1 MSKNTNNNNDNTIH
15 SDSDN
20 INSKSSKSSKNDS
33 SKSSKN
39 DSSKSSKS
47 SKSNDSSKSNGISKS
62 ISNDS
67 SITSKD
73 SAKDT
78 YSPIDRY
85 IKSLEISDI
94 PQTVPIQRQE
104 KQEYKVQ
111 QPKIQDTGKKDI
123 KKIKSASKP
132 ESKNKSI
139 SKGVGKENL
148 YTPPYDSFWFK
159 TENGLSLEMYLKR
172 LFVIARD
179 NLGCNLAKDTT
190 KAILVPHASISS
202 SGICSAS
209 AYYELHNHTTKITR
223 IILLCTNHQV
233 IGGDSKSNAI
243 NIIGTTYSKIASYK
257 NKGGKSKLSID
268 TKTMEKLRPFIRIN
282 NELFENEH
290 SFYNQLPF
298 IETIAADALV
308 CPLLIGN
315 MIFTPENNTKIRE
328 ILNILKKLL
337 DKEGTVLVCTSDLS
351 HINGDFQHKINNYIS
366 QNIRKSDSEILQF
379 LYNMV
384 DGIKS
389 RMSKI
394 DEMLFLQNSPSC
406 GIFAMYIFGKLL
418 NLFTKMQSGLVSTSS
433 SDSNNSSSSLTIN
446 VEYKKYFYSRV
457 SCYYTSL
464 GRDYI
469 DVFNFNKNQLVH
481 FLDITNTS
489 QSSVSYAGVVFTT
502 QGNIQTRKVRKIE
515 HICSEYE
522 KIALT
527 GISREQLYHKL
538 SSKYGLLTNGRITNN
553 SGSGGIK
560 IPDALI
566 KPIASPVFKL
576 NLGVFVTLYKND
588 ELRGCIGTL
597 ETDNDEANIESNV
610 KKYVLEAAIKD
621 SRFKPV
627 ELTDFNQLEFNITIL
642 YTMKPIT
649 LNEYFGSRFVLG
661 RDGLLLSQGN
671 KQGYFL
677 PSVATEFKYDK
688 QRLLEELCI
697 NKMGYNTK
705 ECFRNMN
712 TKLFYNEGID
722 FSTK

>member
-15 SDSDN
+15 SDSYN
-20 INSKSSKSSKNDS
+20 IN
-33 SKSSKN
+33 
-39 DSSKSSKS
+39 SKSSKS

-94 PQTVPIQRQE
+94 PQAVPIQRQE
-104 KQEYKVQ
+104 KQGYKGQ
-111 QPKIQDTGKKDI
+111 QPNIQYTGKKDI

-139 SKGVGKENL
+139 SKGVGKENV

-257 NKGGKSKLSID
+257 NNGGKSKLSID

-337 DKEGTVLVCTSDLS
+337 EKEGTVLVCTSDLS
-351 HINGDFQHKINNYIS
+351 HINGHFEHKINNYIS

-384 DGIKS
+384 DGVKS

-406 GIFAMYIFGKLL
+406 GIFAIYIFGKLL

-502 QGNIQTRKVRKIE
+502 QGNIQTRRVRKIE

-522 KIALT
+522 KIALV

-538 SSKYGLLTNGRITNN
+538 SSKHGLLINTGLSTT
-553 SGSGGIK
+553 SSGGIK

-588 ELRGCIGTL
+588 ELRGCVGTL
-597 ETDNDEANIESNV
+597 ETNNDEATIESNV

-627 ELTDFNQLEFNITIL
+627 ELTEFNQLEFSITIL

-661 RDGLLLSQGN
+661 RDGILLSQGN